1 MVFFVGSV
9 TGGSDVLK
17 HEEKLRGQH
26 AMLLRCWEAWFPVTK
41 LTHLSREIPGNP
53 NPKHPCKIYIYPKC
67 VSKYTIHG
75 LFGAISEK
83 KKHDSQNKT
92 GFRVG
97 YKNDGNPPGN
107 PPSSTCSQFNT

>member
-1 MVFFVGSV
+1 MEFFAGSV
-9 TGGSDVLK
+9 TGSSDVWK

-83 KKHDSQNKT
+83 KTIPRIK
-92 GFRVG
+92 
-97 YKNDGNPPGN
+97 PG
-107 PPSSTCSQFNT
+107 SESGTK